1 MRARAVVKNSSLENE
16 DMKKGI
22 EHLNKMAVNQ
32 KAKRMLQKSGEE
44 IRDDSLHCVQ
54 LARWA
59 IDNGHVMVEHDV
71 DETVKAMMTWRPAR
85 IMNFFMVAVGGEYS
99 PDGWER
105 AQDQYEMASLIIEDI
120 EEKMVTHFPWYRSAE

>member
-1 MRARAVVKNSSLENE
+1 
-16 DMKKGI
+16 MKKGM

-44 IRDDSLHCVQ
+44 LQNDCLYCVQ

-59 IDNGHVMVEHDV
+59 IDKGHFVAEYDV
-71 DETVKAMMTWRPAR
+71 DETIRAMMTWRPER
-85 IMNFFMVAVGGEYS
+85 IMNFFMVAVGEEYS
-99 PDGWER
+99 PDGWEQAR
-105 AQDQYEMASLIIEDI
+105 DQREMALLIIEDI

>member
-1 MRARAVVKNSSLENE
+1 
-16 DMKKGI
+16 MKKSM
-22 EHLNKMAVNQ
+22 EPLNKMAVNQ
-32 KAKRMLQKSGEE
+32 KARRTLQRSGEE
-44 IRDDSLHCVQ
+44 LQNDLFHCVQ